1 MDLRTYQRKALTT
14 AEPRAYHHEYLI
26 PGIVGEVG
34 ELFGQQAKAY
44 WHGWPEEELRL
55 QTVKEYGDIAWMTAT
70 LLFTEGVHE
79 LDVPANFSPGWGGQK
94 PDPMALLHSAAAWV
108 HSAHLNRPHYD
119 WMQEAAQRLWM
130 VLVTQCE
137 AITATDWD
145 TVLGTNLDK
154 LASRA
159 ARGVLQGSGDNR

>member
-1 MDLRTYQRKALTT
+1 MDLAEYQHKALAT
-14 AEPRAYHHEYLI
+14 AEDRAYHHAYLV

-44 WHGWPEEELRL
+44 WHQKSSADLL
-55 QTVKEYGDIAWMTAT
+55 VQMVKEYGDIAWMTAV
-70 LLFTEGVHE
+70 LLYTEGVE
-79 LDVPANFSPGWGGQK
+79 QMAVPANFSPGWGGQA
-94 PDPMALLHSAAAWV
+94 PDPMALLHSAAAQV
-108 HSAHLNRPHYD
+108 HSAYLNRPHYD
-119 WMQEAAQRLWM
+119 WMQEAAQRLWV

-137 AITATDWD
+137 TITGAPFDFVQ
-145 TVLGTNLDK
+145 TVNLEK